1 MLCMNTLVGVCLVAV
16 AVVAC
21 GNEPQEPN
29 GQSVT
34 YLGDFEC
41 TEIDADRAI
50 LMWNQEA
57 STGQFGWVP
66 SNSGSDQYVVQA
78 ISSLMFEVQ
87 FTDLLGV
94 DEPGQAETVT
104 VKFDLLL
111 SDDRKRVSG
120 AGTLTRALGT
130 VETCTADLATPG

>member
-1 MLCMNTLVGVCLVAV
+1 MLSMKTLAGPCLVAI

-21 GNEPQEPN
+21 GSEPQAST

-41 TEIDADRAI
+41 TEIDADRAM
-50 LMWNQEA
+50 LMWNQET

-66 SNSGSDQYVVQA
+66 SNSGSDQYVVEA

-87 FTDLLGV
+87 FTDLFGV

-104 VKFDLLL
+104 VKFDLAL
-111 SDDRKRVSG
+111 SADRKRVSG
-120 AGTLTRALGT
+120 AGTLTRASGT
-130 VETCTADLATPG
+130 VESCTADLATPG

>member
-1 MLCMNTLVGVCLVAV
+1 MLSTKTLIGACLVAV
-16 AVVAC
+16 VGC
-21 GNEPQEPN
+21 GDEPQGPTAE
-29 GQSVT
+29 SVT

-66 SNSGSDQYVVQA
+66 SNSGSDQYVVNA

-87 FTDLLGV
+87 FTDMLGV
-94 DEPGQAETVT
+94 DERGQAETVT
-104 VKFDLLL
+104 VKFDLRL
-111 SDDRKRVSG
+111 SADRKRVSG
-120 AGTLTRALGT
+120 TGTLTRAAGT

>member
-1 MLCMNTLVGVCLVAV
+1 MLSMKTLMAACLVAV

-21 GNEPQEPN
+21 GNEPQAPT

-66 SNSGSDQYVVQA
+66 SNSGSDQYVVEA
-78 ISSLMFEVQ
+78 S
-87 FTDLLGV
+87 
-94 DEPGQAETVT
+94 
-104 VKFDLLL
+104 
-111 SDDRKRVSG
+111 
-120 AGTLTRALGT
+120 
-130 VETCTADLATPG
+130 CTADLAAPG